1 MPFESQNAQISAILG
16 GRVRARTRTSLPAR
30 IVGSMDVPSTGSQ
43 SEPRALDRSNEA
55 TALAGTPSADRPG
68 VDGPGA
74 GGPASSLGRGVMVA
88 GLPVLL
94 TVDDEALAVA
104 VADLF
109 QPMADDP
116 GPYAVEFVFGAEAP
130 VRPSRAPDEVYE
142 SIRLWRD
149 GDDLF
154 IDSGGL
160 LLGAVTRARAQIG
173 GAHGDGPRGLVALR
187 RIIHHAVAHVLSLN
201 GHLVVHGAAIAR
213 DGRAVLLL
221 GPSGAGKST
230 AGYLA
235 SLDGWTL
242 LSDDLAVVRH
252 RDGGLDAVGVHR
264 AVAVPPEVVATDAAQ
279 IALDPRSR
287 RRPAVVLDARPAR
300 IAAVAI
306 VGHAQETG
314 TIERIS
320 GVEVARFFLGATPAA
335 GHGDVA
341 AEALRAAGVLGA
353 LPCFRLLLPADVNDR
368 RTSIGSLLMQIAEIA
383 GWPQK

>member
-1 MPFESQNAQISAILG
+1 
-16 GRVRARTRTSLPAR
+16 
-30 IVGSMDVPSTGSQ
+30 MDVPSTGSQ
-43 SEPRALDRSNEA
+43 SDSRALDRSNEA
-55 TALAGTPSADRPG
+55 TALAATPSAAAPDVDAPG
-68 VDGPGA
+68 ADGPV
-74 GGPASSLGRGVMVA
+74 SSVGRGVMVA

-94 TVDDEALAVA
+94 TVDDEVLAVA

-109 QPMADDP
+109 QPMPDHP
-116 GPYAVEFVFGAEAP
+116 GPYAAEFVFGAEAP
-130 VRPSRAPDEVYE
+130 VGPSRAPDEVYE

-201 GHLVVHGAAIAR
+201 GHLVAHGAAIAR
-213 DGRAVLLL
+213 DGKAVLLL

-242 LSDDLAVVRH
+242 LSDDLVVVRH
-252 RDGGLDAVGVHR
+252 RNGGLDAVGVHR
-264 AVAVPPEVVATDAAQ
+264 AVAVPPEVVATDAAH
-279 IALDPRSR
+279 IALDSRSR
-287 RRPAVVLDARPAR
+287 RRPAVALDARPAR

-335 GHGDVA
+335 GHGGVA
-341 AEALRAAGVLGA
+341 VDALRAAAVLGG
-353 LPCFRLLLPADVNDR
+353 LPCFRLWLPASATDR
-368 RTSIGSLLMQIAEIA
+368 LAAIGPLFREIA
-383 GWPQK
+383 AIANWSRR